1 MFQEL
6 PLFPLHSVVFP
17 GGALP
22 LRIFESRY
30 LDLIKDCMRNE
41 HGFGIVLIK
50 NDKESGKGIGKEVS
64 QEVGKAAEVYKT
76 GTECRI
82 ADWETLPDGLLG
94 ITAYGEH
101 RIHIEQTRIE
111 PNQLLIGEIQRLQD
125 NPEVELPEEFEVMR
139 RMLQKIIMQVG
150 QPYTG
155 LPAAYDN
162 AGWVGARLTE
172 LLPLQLV
179 IKQRLLEIDDHLVR
193 LYHLKEAMQE
203 LKLL

>member
-1 MFQEL
+1 MSSKFQEL
-6 PLFPLHSVVFP
+6 PLFPLNSVIFP

-22 LRIFESRY
+22 LRLFEPRY
-30 LDLIKDCMRNE
+30 LDMVKDCMRNE

-50 NDKESGKGIGKEVS
+50 NGKKSGR
-64 QEVGKAAEVYKT
+64 EVGKAAEVYTT

-82 ADWETLPDGLLG
+82 ADWETLSDGLLG

-101 RIHIEQTRIE
+101 KIHIEQTRIE
-111 PNQLLIGEIQRLQD
+111 PNQLLIGKVQRLEE
-125 NPEVELPEEFEVMR
+125 NPEQDLPEEFEVMR
-139 RMLQKIIMQVG
+139 TMLQKIITQVG

-155 LPAAYDN
+155 LPAGYDY

-172 LLPLQLV
+172 LLPLQSV
-179 IKQRLLEIDDHLVR
+179 AKQRLLEIDDHLVR

-203 LKLL
+203 SKFL